1 MSLLDFYGSMKN
13 LQTMRFSYELPNGTI
28 QMIRGGGYSGSL
40 NLSSIDQRNTVYIL
54 KKDSFRINR

>member
-13 LQTMRFSYELPNGTI
+13 LQTMRFSYELPNGTT
-28 QMIRGGGYSGSL
+28 QMIRGGGYSGSPESLAL
-40 NLSSIDQRNTVYIL
+40 NPRDTVYIL